1 MMSRTVSAMAERLG
15 AQGLRQRGDHVG
27 GDDAVGAMRRGGVPG
42 NPVLRGATCTL
53 DGDVPAARVHELR
66 QRLPGLTRGEA
77 LLDTA
82 FHRYEPVRGAAPRRP
97 RTDDDPLHREE
108 YIRRVSGWGGR

>member
-1 MMSRTVSAMAERLG
+1 MHRFELELPADALGPVLPVIARL
-15 AQGLRQRGDHVG
+15 
-27 GDDAVGAMRRGGVPG
+27 GGVPG

-82 FHRYEPVRGAAPRRP
+82 FDRYEPVRGAAPGRS
-97 RTDDDPLHREE
+97 RTDDDPLDREE
-108 YIRRVSGWGGR
+108 YIRRVDPRRER